1 MITLYS
7 FGPGFGLPDPS
18 PFVTKTEVLL
28 KMAKLPYRADTS
40 GFKKAPKG
48 KLPYVD
54 DDGGETIA
62 DSTFIRW
69 HLEKKYK
76 IDFDRG
82 LSPEQR
88 AIAWAFE
95 KMLEE
100 HLYWAV
106 VHARWMDDANF
117 AKGPATFFRA
127 IPAPVRPFLVSIIRR
142 RLRQTLHGQGIGRHS
157 HDEIVAL
164 GTRSV
169 DATADYLGTK
179 PFMMG
184 AEPTG
189 LDATAFAFVAGV
201 LCPLFDTPLRSAA
214 ERHENLKQYVERM
227 TARFYPDQVEIA
239 GCKAAA

>member
-18 PFVTKTEVLL
+18 PFVTKAEVLL
-28 KMAKLPYRADTS
+28 KMAELPYRTDAS
-40 GFKKAPKG
+40 GFNKAPKG
-48 KLPYVD
+48 KLPYID
-54 DDGGETIA
+54 DDGEIVA

-82 LSPEQR
+82 LSPEQH

-95 KMLEE
+95 KMFEE

-117 AKGPATFFRA
+117 AKGPATFFRG
-127 IPAPVRPFLVSIIRR
+127 IPAPIRPLLVAMIRR
-142 RLRQTLHGQGIGRHS
+142 KVRRALHGQGMGRHS
-157 HDEIVAL
+157 PDEIVAL

-169 DATADYLGTK
+169 DATADFLGTK

-201 LCPLFDTPLRSAA
+201 LCPLFDTPLRGAA
-214 ERHENLKQYVERM
+214 ERHESLKRYVGRM
-227 TARFYPDQVEIA
+227 TAHFYPDQVEIA

>member
-157 HDEIVAL
+157 HDEIFAL
-164 GTRSV
+164 GMRSV

-214 ERHENLKQYVERM
+214 ERHENLKQYVGRM
-227 TARFYPDQVEIA
+227 TDRFYPDQVEIA